1 MVALVHELE
10 GALARNK
17 SKEKGSER
25 LGVLTL
31 DPLGD
36 GSAPSELGELVQTL
50 ILGFD
55 SSIIVTRSSE
65 KYHKITEVSD
75 VRLKIMELEGNLF
88 VQPETP
94 WANFYAIQNEKNGEI
109 ISVRPMV

>member
-1 MVALVHELE
+1 MVDLVHELE

-55 SSIIVTRSSE
+55 RLDNCYAVFRKISQNYRSVGCA
-65 KYHKITEVSD
+65 T
-75 VRLKIMELEGNLF
+75 
-88 VQPETP
+88 
-94 WANFYAIQNEKNGEI
+94 KNHGTGRK
-109 ISVRPMV
+109 SLCAA